1 MVWWWQLRSEMVH
14 AAFFFTGAASQAVAL
29 EFDTVSIV
37 NCIAV
42 QYRVTE
48 SWIRDN
54 VVPLG
59 HRHLTCDQ

>member
-1 MVWWWQLRSEMVH
+1 MVAIASEMVH
-14 AAFFFTGAASQAVAL
+14 AVFSFHRRGDTQAVAL

-37 NCIAV
+37 NDAV

>member
-1 MVWWWQLRSEMVH
+1 MRLSF
-14 AAFFFTGAASQAVAL
+14 AGAASQAIAL
-29 EFDTVSIV
+29 EFDAVSVV
-37 NCIAV
+37 NDAV
-42 QYRVTE
+42 QYRITE

>member
-1 MVWWWQLRSEMVH
+1 MWSGGGNCERDGSCCFLF
-14 AAFFFTGAASQAVAL
+14 AGAASQAVAL

-37 NCIAV
+37 NDAV

-59 HRHLTCDQ
+59 HGHLTCDQ